1 MNSSFGNRTSFGAT
15 NDTESIDSLKNLAHR
30 RLVETGERDK
40 LIQTLK
46 TRLTDCGWQDQLK
59 EFCWKVVKDRGIDNV
74 TIDDIVNEVSPRA
87 KEKVPDPVRKELVEL
102 IRNFLNRELNDLK

>member
-1 MNSSFGNRTSFGAT
+1 MNSSFNRTFGQ

-46 TRLTDCGWQDQLK
+46 TRLTNCGWKDQLK
-59 EFCWKVVKDRGIDNV
+59 QFCWNVVKERGVDNV
-74 TIDDIVNEVSPRA
+74 TIDDIVNEVSPKA
-87 KEKVPDPVRKELVEL
+87 KEEVPDDVRKELVEQ
-102 IRNFLNRELNDLK
+102 IRLFLNRELNDLK